1 MTENPP
7 KLSIIITT
15 YNRSR
20 ILSEI
25 SLPSALNQISSQR
38 FEIIVIDDCST
49 DDTEQTV
56 RKFQKQSDKI
66 RYHKQDKNKGLAAA
80 RNIGAS
86 IALGEYIV
94 FLDDDDMLVPY
105 VLEIGNILLDK
116 YSESKAVI
124 GARLILY
131 PEGTTHQQ
139 PPILSD
145 KSLYTTLDDG
155 FVIRKDVFKEIQYDE
170 ELLTNEDAD
179 FGIQFMQKYGYKS
192 VIPVNNVLLVKSGH
206 KVGAKD
212 SWSSPSERTFLG
224 MERYMKKNLP
234 IYYKHGDNNETEY
247 ILRYMGRLYCQGG
260 RMKDGIQYLWKAFR
274 LKPMHKNFF
283 LLFFALG
290 GSNIFNWYYKQYAKA
305 SRTKI

>member
-1 MTENPP
+1 MTEQPP
-7 KLSIIITT
+7 KLSCIITT
-15 YNRSR
+15 YNRSKL
-20 ILSEI
+20 LSEN
-25 SLPSALNQISSQR
+25 SLPSALGQVSAHT
-38 FEIIVIDDCST
+38 FEVIVIDDYST
-49 DDTEQTV
+49 DDTEEV
-56 RKFQKQSDKI
+56 VKEWQKKDSRL
-66 RYHKQDKNKGLAAA
+66 RYHKQEKNKGLAAA
-80 RNIGAS
+80 RNTGAS
-86 IALGEYIV
+86 LARGEYIV
-94 FLDDDDMLVPY
+94 FLDDDDVLVPY
-105 VLEIGNILLDK
+105 VLEVGKLLLDGYPK
-116 YSESKAVI
+116 SKVVI

-131 PEGTTHQQ
+131 PEATTHQA
-139 PPILSD
+139 PPTLNE

-155 FVIRKDVFKEIQYDE
+155 FIIRKEVFNEIKYDE

-192 VIPVNNVLLVKSGH
+192 VALVNNILLIKQGH
-206 KVGAKD
+206 EVGSSS

-260 RMKDGIQYLWKAFR
+260 KVKKGIPYLWKAFR

-283 LLFFALG
+283 LLLFAMG
-290 GSNIFNWYYKQYAKA
+290 GSRIFNWYYKQYAKA